1 MNQIIT
7 INNWCLGYQV
17 HLDVRYLPGRWT
29 HVFSNGPLEG
39 GQFCLYNATA
49 VGITSVLSED
59 APHLALHGVF
69 PTGEAEVLDVT
80 SWKPLKCFEVDKMDQ
95 LHAIHFDQLVSRW
108 WFWTIFFYF
117 HPFLLEDEPSLTSI
131 FCQMGW
137 FNHQLRFHLSFKIL
151 CRSLSC
157 VNVLKRRVNYA

>member
-1 MNQIIT
+1 MFQLDDEPNHYNKQLVFRVPGT
-7 INNWCLGYQV
+7 FRRKVPTRQV
-17 HLDVRYLPGRWT
+17 DPC
-29 HVFSNGPLEG
+29 FSNGPLEG

-69 PTGEAEVLDVT
+69 PTGDAEVLDVT

-108 WFWTIFFYF
+108 WF
-117 HPFLLEDEPSLTSI
+117 
-131 FCQMGW
+131 
-137 FNHQLRFHLSFKIL
+137 
-151 CRSLSC
+151 
-157 VNVLKRRVNYA
+157 

>member
-1 MNQIIT
+1 MYIHTWNSKNSQFFYDCFNWMVNQIVT
-7 INNWCLGYQV
+7 IKMVGKGYQV
-17 HLDVRYLPGRWT
+17 HLYGIRTYQAGTRLDPC
-29 HVFSNGPLEG
+29 FSNGPLEG

-108 WFWTIFFYF
+108 WF
-117 HPFLLEDEPSLTSI
+117 
-131 FCQMGW
+131 
-137 FNHQLRFHLSFKIL
+137 
-151 CRSLSC
+151 
-157 VNVLKRRVNYA
+157 